1 METTQ
6 KIEMLESLDNYL
18 KTKNSIKITKT
29 DDSVLIGNVIDY
41 NKGIAAELFIDPKTG
56 QAFDSPEIILE
67 LFLKVDSSDNYI
79 KIGFKDILRFEPNE

>member
-41 NKGIAAELFIDPKTG
+41 NRR
-56 QAFDSPEIILE
+56 
-67 LFLKVDSSDNYI
+67 SD
-79 KIGFKDILRFEPNE
+79 